1 MNIFLRELRA
11 NFKSLIIWS
20 IIIFLLIWIAMVKFS
35 AYASNPEMLA
45 ILDAMPKALMDAMNI
60 YAFNLTTLSG
70 FFGVMFIY
78 FGLMGAIAAGMWGS
92 NIIAKEERNKTIE
105 FALSLPVSRARFVTA
120 KALAAL
126 ANSIALVLIT
136 WIASLIA
143 MQSYNPASAVYRFL
157 ALEMM
162 AMFAIEL
169 IFLSIGLLVACAM
182 KRPKRTGSIV
192 IGIILVLYY
201 FSMISGLHEKLD
213 FLKYLTPFKYFDAGT
228 LLHQGGVDP
237 VYWALSVVIILISLT
252 GAYYAYNRRDL
263 YI

>member
-11 NFKSLIIWS
+11 NLKSLIIWS

-45 ILDAMPKALMDAMNI
+45 ILDSMPKTLMDAMNMH
-60 YAFNLTTLSG
+60 AFNLTTLSG

-126 ANSIALVLIT
+126 ANSIAFVLIT

-143 MQSYNPASAVYRFL
+143 MQSYNPDGAVYRFL

-228 LLHQGGVDP
+228 LLHQGGVAP

-252 GAYYAYNRRDL
+252 GAYYAYNRRDM